1 MPSSV
6 ETCLH
11 VLAVLGALHLGACKG
26 EELPRLG
33 AVPEL
38 SLTDHRGAALTAT
51 SLRGRPWIANFIF
64 TRCQGICPVLSN
76 RMADLLRRL
85 ERAGIADMTAVSFS
99 VDPEHDDPATLR
111 AYAERFEADPERW
124 LFLTGPM
131 VEIERVVRDGFRLSI
146 AALPEAE
153 RRTAPEPITHSDR
166 FVLVDA
172 QLRIRGYYHGTEDEG
187 LAALERDLHALR

>member
-1 MPSSV
+1 MLFGGWQILHGRVPSAPPVFGPVPSFTLT
-6 ETCLH
+6 ERS
-11 VLAVLGALHLGACKG
+11 GATVSSRDLL
-26 EELPRLG
+26 
-33 AVPEL
+33 
-38 SLTDHRGAALTAT
+38 
-51 SLRGRPWIANFIF
+51 GRPWIADFIF

-85 ERAGIADMTAVSFS
+85 ERAGLTDTTAVSFS

-111 AYAERFEADPERW
+111 AYAERFDADPERW

-172 QLRIRGYYHGTEDEG
+172 QLRIRGYYHGTEDDG
-187 LAALERDLHALR
+187 LAALERDLQALR